1 MLSRARIA
9 VAVGASTLVLASC
22 GGSAPTELFVE
33 IQCDR
38 EMFVAVLDVTDL
50 EAWESPDIYVDD
62 AKFLDPH
69 VEKSVGLF
77 DLSARRIEVIVFTTT
92 QPFRFSEPF
101 EVLQADLVRKNEFD
115 EGPPSVFVIPP
126 ESCPSP
132 DDPPR

>member
-1 MLSRARIA
+1 MPNARSRVAMMA
-9 VAVGASTLVLASC
+9 VAAVLLTACS
-22 GGSAPTELFVE
+22 SDSQTDLFVE

-50 EAWESPDIYVDD
+50 ESWESPDIYVDD

-69 VEKSVGLF
+69 VEESVGLF
-77 DLSARRIEVIVFTTT
+77 DLSARRIEVVVFTTT

-101 EVLQADLVRKNEFD
+101 KVSQADLVLKNEFD
-115 EGPPSVFVIPP
+115 EGPPSVLVIPA